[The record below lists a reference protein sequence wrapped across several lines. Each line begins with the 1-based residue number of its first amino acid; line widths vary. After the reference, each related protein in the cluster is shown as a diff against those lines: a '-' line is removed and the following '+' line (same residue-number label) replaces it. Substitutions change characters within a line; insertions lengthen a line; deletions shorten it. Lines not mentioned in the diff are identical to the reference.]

1 MLSFLTIHN
10 YFEFFALLTS
20 VLFWQSI
27 KKTPLRWLAYFLF
40 FIVAVEITGAYYSKI
55 LHKPNA
61 WLYNFSVPLEYLFFT
76 WLLSQHFRTPAFKR
90 IAIFFLVGF
99 SSFMVLQLFVFG
111 QLTVFN
117 SIFLKIGSLA
127 MIIFCCFYFIDF
139 MRDEVPVNP
148 VKEPMF
154 WIVSGLFL
162 FNAGE
167 FLYVSLS
174 NILFSDWNKWKPVI
188 IKINNNLIILLYAT
202 IAIGILTMARKQW
215 VQKQNNS

>member
-1 MLSFLTIHN
+1 M
-10 YFEFFALLTS
+10 
-20 VLFWQSI
+20 
-27 KKTPLRWLAYFLF
+27 RWLAYFLF
-40 FIVAVEITGAYYSKI
+40 CIVAVEITGAYYSKI

-76 WLLSQHFRTPAFKR
+76 WLLSQHFRTLAFKR

-99 SSFMVLQLFVFG
+99 SSFMVLQLFVLG

-117 SIFLKIGSLA
+117 SVFLKIGSLA

>member
-20 VLFWQSI
+20 VLFWRSI

-40 FIVAVEITGAYYSKI
+40 CIVAVEITGAYYSKI

-90 IAIFFLVGF
+90 ITIFFLVGF
-99 SSFMVLQLFVFG
+99 SIFMVLQLFVLG